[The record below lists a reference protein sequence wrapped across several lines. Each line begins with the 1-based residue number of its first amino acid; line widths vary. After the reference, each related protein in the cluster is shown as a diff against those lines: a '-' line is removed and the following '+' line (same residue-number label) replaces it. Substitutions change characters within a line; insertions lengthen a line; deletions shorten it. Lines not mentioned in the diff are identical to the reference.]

1 MILTKKGNRVN
12 KFQGAYNRIE
22 YFIYKVEKYGQFD
35 DFDKLLKDFE
45 VAKDLETIYKLTDKT
60 IPKKP
65 DNFTEKYLIN
75 IRYCHECFELL
86 PTKNKYCHECGT
98 PLDWSEDE

>member
-1 MILTKKGNRVN
+1 MN
-12 KFQGAYNRIE
+12 KFQTAYDKIE
-22 YFIYKVEKYGQFD
+22 YFVYNVEKYGEFD
-35 DFDKLLKDFE
+35 DFNKLLKDFE
-45 VAKDLETIYKLTDKT
+45 VSKDFNILMELVDKT

-86 PTKNKYCHECGT
+86 PTKNKYCHECGQ
-98 PLDWSEDE
+98 PLDWSKQDE